1 LVGSDTARGLDLPS
15 LADGKSL
22 PPEENLAVDGG
33 LSLVRRGTGTFGF
46 DLGGMMLRSGIYPSV
61 DFTAVS
67 LSGDVVSLEDAYGV
81 RTFES
86 NVLSRVAQGGVK
98 RTKVGEDA
106 AGSQGAAHACGS
118 WGIVRADGR
127 YDAIKGGESV
137 LDRQG
142 VPFIDSVD
150 GFDGYDKHLIFL
162 HQERMVI
169 TGSSRVIDAI
179 RWGVGSGMVERA
191 TCRDIR
197 LAVSDK
203 DPRVVVDFG
212 RHDAFAYDIER
223 RVTTAGVSS
232 RRPAGVLS
240 GKTTEFFANQEGAF
254 EMRVTLRDGDQGPSL
269 VRYVGRDV
277 IAFNQLASDR
287 VLAIKAQGDVFSV
300 LHAPSVD
307 NPSGWQEKIAL
318 KGSLRLVPCR
328 DRNGRCDKI
337 EVPGSYLR
345 PWSETRVWG
354 IDGGKIFWEERARRW
369 GD

>member
-1 LVGSDTARGLDLPS
+1 MKL
-15 LADGKSL
+15 K
-22 PPEENLAVDGG
+22 
-33 LSLVRRGTGTFGF
+33 
-46 DLGGMMLRSGIYPSV
+46 SGIYPSV
-61 DFTAVS
+61 DFTSVS

-81 RTFES
+81 RTLES
-86 NVLSRVAQGGVK
+86 NVLSRVAQGVVK
-98 RTKVGEDA
+98 RTKVGEDGT
-106 AGSQGAAHACGS
+106 GSHGAAHACGA
-118 WGIVRADGR
+118 WGIVRTDGK
-127 YDAIKGGESV
+127 YDALKGGESV
-137 LDRQG
+137 LDPQG

-223 RVTTAGVSS
+223 RVTTAGVSL
-232 RRPAGVLS
+232 RRPVGVLS
-240 GKTTEFFANQEGAF
+240 GKNTEFFANQEGAF

-287 VLAIKAQGDVFSV
+287 VLAIKAHGDVFSV

-318 KGSLRLVPCR
+318 KGSLRLDPCR
-328 DRNGRCDKI
+328 DRDGRCDKI
-337 EVPGSYLR
+337 EVPGSYIR

-354 IDGGKIFWEERARRW
+354 IEGAKIFWEERARRW